1 MPTRDVQGSG
11 RIGML
16 RGSLVLAGIACL
28 VLLVLLVRGERS
40 HAASS
45 KPNVIMFTTD
55 DQTVRDLVAMPK
67 TQGLIGAQGAN
78 FLHAYVSMSLCCPS
92 RITVQTGEYAHN
104 HHVMGNT
111 PPQGGYGVF
120 NDKNDLPVWL
130 QQAGY
135 RTIHIGKMPNGFGT
149 ETNETYVP
157 PGWGPYNN
165 GLGRGE
171 FYAFIKP
178 ASSYTDFALDE
189 NGALKQYGPED
200 YQTNVYA
207 DLAVDRIDQ
216 HFTVHANDPLYMQ
229 VQFFAPH
236 DPATPAT
243 KYQNAFA
250 ASPLPIDPSF
260 NEKNVKDKPG
270 WIRAISRFG
279 PGLIAKIQTRY
290 QHRLETLLSV
300 DDAIERIVNQL
311 SASGQLDNTYLIFTS
326 DNGFMQGQ
334 HRLHQ
339 GKFAPYEPSIQ
350 VPLLI
355 RGPGIPAG
363 SQPRALVWN
372 GDITSTIL
380 QIAGAQPGLPQDGRS
395 LLPYATD
402 PNLPSTRP
410 ILIETGPPGATERA
424 RDPGER
430 RERQAPRPLQH
441 LRQEPRPG
449 PHRPDRPRHRRPA
462 LSGDPDRALPAGQ
475 VLGRQPRA
483 LRPEARSAR
492 VEEQVQGLPLLPGP
506 QVPAEEAEGAGALP
520 GRGLQPRHQEAAEA
534 ARQEEETRQK
544 KPAPTAPAPTG

>member
-1 MPTRDVQGSG
+1 
-11 RIGML
+11 
-16 RGSLVLAGIACL
+16 
-28 VLLVLLVRGERS
+28 
-40 HAASS
+40 
-45 KPNVIMFTTD
+45 
-55 DQTVRDLVAMPK
+55 
-67 TQGLIGAQGAN
+67 
-78 FLHAYVSMSLCCPS
+78 
-92 RITVQTGEYAHN
+92 
-104 HHVMGNT
+104 
-111 PPQGGYGVF
+111 
-120 NDKNDLPVWL
+120 
-130 QQAGY
+130 
-135 RTIHIGKMPNGFGT
+135 
-149 ETNETYVP
+149 
-157 PGWGPYNN
+157 
-165 GLGRGE
+165 
-171 FYAFIKP
+171 
-178 ASSYTDFALDE
+178 
-189 NGALKQYGPED
+189 
-200 YQTNVYA
+200 
-207 DLAVDRIDQ
+207 
-216 HFTVHANDPLYMQ
+216 MQ

-350 VPLLI
+350 VPLADP
-355 RGPGIPAG
+355 RTRDPGRFAAARPRLERRHHLDHPPDRRRSARPA
-363 SQPRALVWN
+363 A
-372 GDITSTIL
+372 
-380 QIAGAQPGLPQDGRS
+380 GRS
-395 LLPYATD
+395 LAPALRDRSQPAQHSPD
-402 PNLPSTRP
+402 PDRNRA
-410 ILIETGPPGATERA
+410 PGSNQRA

-492 VEEQVQGLPLLPGP
+492 AEEQVQGLPLLPGP

-520 GRGLQPRHQEAAEA
+520 GRGLQHATSASRRSRSPRRRSTPRSPLRRRRPPRAE
-534 ARQEEETRQK
+534 QIGPE
-544 KPAPTAPAPTG
+544 